1 MSEQRKKAESQ
12 NKSTIRRKAESIS
25 AKISIRLLLVMLPAL
40 LVLIVVSCLT
50 AAGSI
55 ASLNDKLLHS
65 QAEHAVSIVDDFFSG
80 KTAAVSMFERD
91 NDMRV
96 YFENVSSRE
105 QIDTYENKDT
115 VLHILT
121 GALERMADEGVMQV
135 WAADEETDCFLLSDG
150 SIVEAG
156 LKDMNW
162 YQPLITGKSVVIAE
176 PYLDPATGEE
186 IVSVVSPVFAAD
198 GGTVAGM
205 FGFDINMLT
214 MNELL
219 SGIKVEEKG
228 YIELLSNS
236 SDYIYSKDSSANGKN
251 VEDLDIT
258 EEYKRKVHDKYNGDF
273 NFRYK
278 GNELTSVFCNSET
291 TGWLAIATLPL
302 AEVNAT
308 RNNLIAVLAVLS
320 VVVLGILIF
329 AVLVLVRNMMRP
341 LTTISSDM
349 EAFSQGELD
358 VDITFESRDEIGR
371 MAGSV
376 RDSVHSLKAL
386 IENVSHVLGQ
396 LSKGNLNLTAEGE
409 YIGDF
414 RSIRDSLEQI
424 IDSLNSTLGQIDASA
439 EMVSGGAEQ
448 VAAGSQTLAQGAS
461 EQAETVE
468 KLAVSVQEISQ
479 QIKKNAEGAS
489 HANGR
494 VTVIEKEALQ
504 SSRRMKDMLDAMREI
519 KETSRRIVKI
529 NKTVEDIAFQTN
541 ILALNASVEAA
552 RAGAESRGFAAV
564 ADEVRN
570 LAEMSSEAS
579 KSTAL
584 LLAASLDAVT
594 NGSEVAAETAASLD
608 DVVRGVQELS
618 ESMDKISAASGEQAH
633 AIELVT
639 QGIGKI
645 SDIVQMNSAT
655 AEESAAAS
663 EGLSAQAQLLKELT
677 GKFQLKDSQ

>member
-1 MSEQRKKAESQ
+1 MSEHSKKTKSQ
-12 NKSTIRRKAESIS
+12 KDKYLKSKAESIS
-25 AKISIRLLLVMLPAL
+25 AKISIRLLLVLLPAL
-40 LVLIVVSCLT
+40 AGLIVVSCLM

-55 ASLNDKLLHS
+55 AGLNDKLLHS
-65 QAEHAVSIVDDFFSG
+65 QTEHAVSIVDDFFSG
-80 KTAAVSMFERD
+80 KTAAVSMFQKD
-91 NDMRV
+91 SDMRA
-96 YFENVSSRE
+96 YFESISSRE
-105 QIDTYENKDT
+105 QIDTYVNKDT
-115 VLHILT
+115 VLHILS
-121 GALERMADEGVMQV
+121 GALESLADEGVMQV
-135 WAADEETDCFLLSDG
+135 WAADEKTDCYLLSDG
-150 SIVEAG
+150 STVEAG
-156 LKDMNW
+156 LKETNW
-162 YQPLITGKSVVIAE
+162 YQPLITGKGVVIAE

-198 GGTVAGM
+198 GSTVAGM
-205 FGFDINMLT
+205 IGFDINMNT

-219 SGIKVEEKG
+219 SGIKVGEKG

-236 SDYIYSKDSSANGKN
+236 SDYIYSEDASANGKN
-251 VEDLDIT
+251 VEELDIT
-258 EEYKRKVHDKYNGDF
+258 EEYKQKVQANYNGDF
-273 NFRYK
+273 NFSYK
-278 GNELTSVFCNSET
+278 GTDFTSVFCNSGT

-302 AEVNAT
+302 SEVNAT
-308 RNNLIAVLAVLS
+308 RNNLIAVLALLS

-329 AVLVLVRNMMRP
+329 AVILLVRNMMRP
-341 LTTISSDM
+341 LTGISRDM

-358 VDITFESRDEIGR
+358 VDIAFESRDEIGR

-376 RDSVHSLKAL
+376 RDSVYSLKAL

-414 RSIRDSLEQI
+414 GSIRDSLEQI
-424 IDSLNSTLGQIDASA
+424 IHSLNSTLGQIDASA

-468 KLAVSVQEISQ
+468 ELAVSIEEISR
-479 QIKKNAEGAS
+479 QIKKNAEGAAD
-489 HANGR
+489 ANDRMAAIG
-494 VTVIEKEALQ
+494 KEALQ
-504 SSRRMKDMLDAMREI
+504 SSRRMDAMLEAMREI
-519 KETSRRIVKI
+519 KESSRRIAKI
-529 NKTVEDIAFQTN
+529 NKTIEDIAFQTN

-552 RAGAESRGFAAV
+552 RAGDGSRGFAAV

-570 LAEMSSEAS
+570 LAAKSSEAS

-584 LLAASLDAVT
+584 LLAGSLDAVT
-594 NGSEVAAETAASLD
+594 NGTEVAAETAAALD
-608 DVVRGVQELS
+608 GVVRGVKELA

-633 AIELVT
+633 AIEVVT
-639 QGIGKI
+639 QGIAQI

-677 GKFQLKDSQ
+677 GKFQLRNS